1 MLTLGVT
8 GGIGA
13 GKSVVCRMLETLGI
27 PVYDTDREAKLLYD
41 RDPSL
46 KASMISLFGD
56 ELYNT
61 PSGCID
67 RRRLAEL
74 IFSSSKALA
83 QVEALVHPAVREDFA
98 RWREA
103 IPQGTHGH
111 SLCALESALLLSSPM
126 LGAMVDRSLVV
137 VAPSEVR
144 ITRAMNR
151 DKVSREDILARMAK
165 QLPQEQMMIEADYLI
180 YNDNVKPLLPQ
191 LYHLL
196 EELGEL

>member
-46 KASMISLFGD
+46 KASMIALFGD

-67 RRRLAEL
+67 RRRLSEL
-74 IFSSSKALA
+74 IFFSSKALA

-111 SLCALESALLLSSPM
+111 SLCALESALLLSSTM